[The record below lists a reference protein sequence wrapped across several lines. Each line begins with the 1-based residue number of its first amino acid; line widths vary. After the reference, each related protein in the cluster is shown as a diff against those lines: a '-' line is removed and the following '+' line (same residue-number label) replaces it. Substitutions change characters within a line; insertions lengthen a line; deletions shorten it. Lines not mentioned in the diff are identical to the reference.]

1 MMTELT
7 AQMEFSG
14 HDMAWHHVVT
24 TGPGD
29 NNEKHVCV
37 YISVHI
43 SHIKWVTNEHVTQTR
58 LVTQGRFLE
67 GTKEKCGKEL
77 CIIYSLSCEL
87 NCRRKYKA
95 SVGKMSRL

>member
-1 MMTELT
+1 M
-7 AQMEFSG
+7 
-14 HDMAWHHVVT
+14 
-24 TGPGD
+24 
-29 NNEKHVCV
+29 CV

-43 SHIKWVTNEHVTQTR
+43 SHIKWVTNEHVTKTR

-95 SVGKMSRL
+95 CVGKMSNEDRVETKTEKGVVNAKCGEKFFSPF